1 MKTLKEIIY
10 IVLKKLV
17 LFFIDEL
24 LEFMDKNKDGV
35 VDRQEIIDFVID
47 LRMKLT
53 KLKRKV

>member
-1 MKTLKEIIY
+1 MKEIIY